1 MLILHASRV
10 RGILAKKLSTLRIPQ
25 RDLNQFGKSLLK
37 NLQFRFTDSIEK
49 QLRYFVAIG
58 LLSIA
63 SFFAFWLLEDT
74 TSKAR
79 ETEEYTAADAFVKES
94 TDNIVAVL
102 EGAIEE
108 HKEER
113 DIKERYRQKF
123 SELIENRKQTLD
135 PLINEYYDQC
145 LLHVDSYLGWSEG
158 IFGGVAGYLGG
169 FGEGR
174 AVENFKATRT
184 VDQW

>member
-1 MLILHASRV
+1 M
-10 RGILAKKLSTLRIPQ
+10 
-25 RDLNQFGKSLLK
+25 
-37 NLQFRFTDSIEK
+37 
-49 QLRYFVAIG
+49 
-58 LLSIA
+58 
-63 SFFAFWLLEDT
+63 
-74 TSKAR
+74 
-79 ETEEYTAADAFVKES
+79 
-94 TDNIVAVL
+94 AVL

-113 DIKERYRQKF
+113 DINERYRQKL

-174 AVENFKATRT
+174 AVENFKAKVAGP
-184 VDQW
+184 VDKAELERAYGDYVDTMIQTMSEYWIEINLSLIHI